1 MKDKLKIE
9 KYINDNIY
17 GGIGITRKEFEIINT
32 RAFQR
37 LRRIKQQGFNSYV
50 FPSADHTRFSHS
62 LGVLHIMGKMVDR
75 LIEIEEIMN
84 FKDVKM
90 LRYAALLHDI
100 GHYPLSHLTEAVY
113 NTIENNEGIE
123 NGDLLVS
130 SKSKADN
137 NESIFKRFSM
147 APKLKPAHHEKL
159 GKFVILYRDEIR
171 NILLNDG
178 LDESDILEIGNI
190 ITGETINI
198 LFHQCMHS
206 SFDADRL
213 DYLIRDSRAAGVNYG
228 LIDLDYLIR
237 LIEVGKEHTII
248 YKSKEKRDKF
258 IGINKKGIHALEHYL
273 MARYFS
279 YSQITMHR
287 TSSTFEALAKV
298 CLWHLY
304 ELKKI
309 PTRFS
314 EIVDF
319 INTDE
324 FIRFDDSYMLSRFG
338 EMEYFDGEW
347 GKLRETLI
355 ERKRIK
361 VLIEIKE
368 ITGQENRFRKE
379 LDIKKVKEYIENNLE
394 DIAKKLNINKNYI
407 GYTEQSLKI
416 ECNEK
421 DIEIDAKDY
430 VESAKVYSD
439 NECIHLCLETGT
451 MVRELLDKKL
461 SILRVFYIDPE
472 VEKEKSDFKR
482 KIVYDEIIDKL
493 KEA

>member
-1 MKDKLKIE
+1 MEDKIKIE

-17 GGIGITRKEFEIINT
+17 GGIGVTCKEFEIINT

-75 LIEIEEIMN
+75 LIEIEEIQNM
-84 FKDVKM
+84 KDVKM

-100 GHYPLSHLTEAVY
+100 GHYPLSHLTESVY
-113 NTIENNEGIE
+113 NTIENSEEIE
-123 NGDLLVS
+123 SGDLIVDS
-130 SKSKADN
+130 NSKDDIN
-137 NESIFKRFSM
+137 DSIFNRFSV
-147 APKLKPAHHEKL
+147 APKVKPAHHEKL
-159 GKFVILYRDEIR
+159 GKIVILNRDEIK
-171 NILLNDG
+171 NILLSDG
-178 LDESDILEIGNI
+178 LEESDIIEIGNI
-190 ITGETINI
+190 ITGETTNI
-198 LFHQCMHS
+198 IFHQCMHS

-237 LIEVGKEHTII
+237 LIQVGKEHTMI
-248 YKSKEKRDKF
+248 YKEEEKRDKF

-304 ELKKI
+304 ELEVI
-309 PTRFS
+309 PTRFK

-319 INTDE
+319 VNKDE
-324 FIRFDDSYMLSRFG
+324 FIMFDDSYMLNRFG
-338 EMEYFDGEW
+338 NKEYFEGEW
-347 GKLRETLI
+347 ELLRETLI

-368 ITGQENRFRKE
+368 ITGQENKFRKG
-379 LDIKKVKEYIENNLE
+379 LDIRKLKEYIENNLE
-394 DIAKKLNINKNYI
+394 DVAEKLGINKNYI
-407 GYTEQSLKI
+407 GYIEQSLKI
-416 ECNEK
+416 ECNED
-421 DIEIDAKDY
+421 DIERDAKDY
-430 VESAKVYSD
+430 VESSKVYSD
-439 NECIHLCLETGT
+439 NECVHLCLETGT
-451 MVRELLDKKL
+451 MIRELFDKKL
-461 SILRVFYIDPE
+461 NILRIFYIDPE
-472 VEKEKSDFKR
+472 IEKEKSDIKR
-482 KIVYDEIIDKL
+482 KKVYDEIIDKL